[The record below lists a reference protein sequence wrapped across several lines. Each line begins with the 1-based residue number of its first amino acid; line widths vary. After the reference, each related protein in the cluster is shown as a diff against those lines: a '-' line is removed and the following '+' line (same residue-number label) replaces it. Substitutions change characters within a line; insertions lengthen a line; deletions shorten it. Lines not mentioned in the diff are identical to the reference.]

1 MIDVWLL
8 TPGTKVHYIPKG
20 STNADEYEN
29 GIVKSILDDNVRIFA
44 KDNDPVVFVVFNCEG
59 DWDNYDLYIGKL
71 TRVAELKLGWY
82 TESDVKLTSQK
93 ICELTTSLSE
103 MLQEKNKRY
112 GNSALEPLE
121 GIKYTAEDG
130 IKIRLVDKLKRVINS
145 DDFRKNDIADIMG
158 YLILLCINKGWDNFT
173 DLID

>member
-1 MIDVWLL
+1 MIDVLLL
-8 TPGTKVHYIPKG
+8 TPGTKVHYIPEG
-20 STNADEYEN
+20 STNAGAYTN
-29 GIVKSILDDNVRIFA
+29 GIVKSTFDDNVGMFA
-44 KDNDPVVFVVFNCEG
+44 KAVVFVVFNCED
-59 DWDNYDLYIGKL
+59 DWDNYDLYAGEL
-71 TRVAELKLGWY
+71 TRVSELKLGWY
-82 TESDVKLTSQK
+82 TESDVKSTSQK

-145 DDFRKNDIADIMG
+145 DNLRKNDIADIMG